1 MPRDAGL
8 VDTSLLD
15 DVIHLPLADE
25 QRLDDTAASRV
36 GESLEGIYMHAC
48 AYAYRRMPAPSSTM
62 RQQMS
67 MRLELEKGLP
77 AQIDVLATRLLEG
90 HKRRHA
96 GAAAELHNWLPGATQ
111 QSPTA
116 PFGLPLN
123 LDDARE
129 AAARAHGFADRHAA
143 ASAAAGGDPEFE
155 AAIEALLQGDVARL
169 TAAIDRTPDLVVRRS
184 HYGHGATLLHY
195 LSANGVETYRQHVP
209 LNGATIAS
217 MLLARGADPNA
228 EADMYGGRRRTRGM
242 LISSAHPRLAGV
254 TDEILRVLDR
264 AGAA

>member
-1 MPRDAGL
+1 VGADGL
-8 VDTSLLD
+8 VVLVEGGAKRLLNVSFGVFVARPVA
-15 DVIHLPLADE
+15 DVVALYGDLVDH
-25 QRLDDTAASRV
+25 RASAR
-36 GESLEGIYMHAC
+36 SAC
-48 AYAYRRMPAPSSTM
+48 
-62 RQQMS
+62 
-67 MRLELEKGLP
+67 

-90 HKRRHA
+90 HRRRHA
-96 GAAAELHNWLPGATQ
+96 GAAVELHNWLPGATQ
-111 QSPTA
+111 QAPTA
-116 PFGLPLN
+116 LFGLPLT
-123 LDDARE
+123 LDDARD

-143 ASAAAGGDPEFE
+143 ALAVAGGDTELE
-155 AAIEALLQGDVARL
+155 AAIEALLQGDVVGL

-195 LSANGVETYRQHVP
+195 LAANGVETYRQRVP
-209 LNGATIAS
+209 LNGAAIAS

-228 EADMYGGRRRTRGM
+228 EADMYSGRRRTRGM